1 MSHILNSASLPQNNS
16 TTYGLHSIGYGEP
29 LVKID
34 NSLTVK
40 GSIVMNGTNLED
52 RLSTIETVL
61 NIPTRDVTLEE
72 KYPRLKEIYIQYIT
86 ELEKYKNWEKLKDNK

>member
-1 MSHILNSASLPQNNS
+1 
-16 TTYGLHSIGYGEP
+16 
-29 LVKID
+29 
-34 NSLTVK
+34 
-40 GSIVMNGTNLED
+40 MNGTNLED

>member
-1 MSHILNSASLPQNNS
+1 LNSASLPQNNGI
-16 TTYGLHSIGYGEP
+16 TYGITSIGYREP

-61 NIPTRDVTLEE
+61 NIPTRDATLEE
-72 KYPRLKEIYIQYIT
+72 KYPKLKEIYIQYIT